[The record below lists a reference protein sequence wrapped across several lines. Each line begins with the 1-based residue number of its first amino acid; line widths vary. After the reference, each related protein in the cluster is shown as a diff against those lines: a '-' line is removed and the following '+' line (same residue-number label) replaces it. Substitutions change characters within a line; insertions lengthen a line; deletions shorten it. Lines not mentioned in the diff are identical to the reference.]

1 MNPALPIIMQRL
13 ERDKPFDL
21 TADIRAAAMKP
32 FCGLYTS
39 VTDHDN
45 YLLRWR
51 ANLGFGANMI
61 ESGVLYSSRDW
72 HEFARVTKLA
82 LDIFRTAR
90 RKHEKVRAA

>member
-1 MNPALPIIMQRL
+1 MGLRQKPQVT
-13 ERDKPFDL
+13 DKRFDL
-21 TADIRAAAMKP
+21 AAEIRAAAAKP

-61 ESGVLYSSRDW
+61 ESGILYSSRSWED
-72 HEFARVTKLA
+72 FAKVTKLA
-82 LDIFRTAR
+82 IDIFRKARQR
-90 RKHEKVRAA
+90 RKAAA